1 MKEDNFRKTIKELE
15 KAHAEFPT
23 FDIGTVIQTA
33 ADRKSGQK
41 NANLHNISGKQ
52 MLKSVES
59 FVEDTKKLRNTKK
72 FKRGGL

>member
-1 MKEDNFRKTIKELE
+1 MKEDNFKKTIKELE

-23 FDIGTVIQTA
+23 FDFGSVVQTA
-33 ADRKSGQK
+33 VDRKTGLK

-52 MLKSVES
+52 MLKSMEG
-59 FVEDTKKLRNTKK
+59 FVSDTNKLKNTKK